1 MIRHNELVI
10 DGVKTSSFPFK
21 VIVHESPSVTLG
33 DSKTNLLEH
42 DGISGA
48 IVQTNKH
55 RGLIEKSYTI
65 YLVKPTEEQ
74 LNKFMS
80 LFIREKFWLE
90 NERVKTT
97 RLWCYKASATDAE
110 QEKPGLYVTKVTF
123 TCHPTKF
130 FKGTDS
136 QTLTGNGVLKVQ
148 GSALAF
154 PKITVVGQSA
164 SETSFTIGNQVIKLE
179 KLSESLVMV
188 NDPDNPSFKTATGK
202 LIKWAGDFITIDTAK
217 GQNVGVVFGPGIQSL
232 KFETVWGWA

>member
-1 MIRHNELVI
+1 MIKHNELVI

-21 VIVHESPSVTLG
+21 VIVHDSPSATLG

-130 FKGTDS
+130 FKGTDT
-136 QTLTGNGVLKVQ
+136 QTLTGNGVLRVQ

-154 PKITVVGQSA
+154 PKITVSGTSA
-164 SETSFTIGNQVIKLE
+164 SETSFTVGAQVIKLE
-179 KLSESLVMV
+179 KLSETLVMV
-188 NDPDNPSFKTATGK
+188 NDPDNPSFKTVTGK
-202 LIKWAGDFITIDTAK
+202 LIKWAGDFITIDTTK
-217 GQNVGVVFGPGIQSL
+217 GQNVGVVLGPGITSL

>member
-1 MIRHNELVI
+1 MIKHNELVI

-21 VIVHESPSVTLG
+21 VIVRDSPSATLG

-55 RGLIEKSYTI
+55 RELIKKSYTI
-65 YLVKPTEEQ
+65 YLVEPTEEQ
-74 LNKFMS
+74 LNQFMS

-90 NERVKTT
+90 NECAKTT

-110 QEKPGLYVTKVTF
+110 QECPGLYVTEVTF

-130 FKGTDS
+130 FKGIDT
-136 QTLTGNGVLKVQ
+136 QTLTGNGVLRVQ

-164 SETSFTIGNQVIKLE
+164 SETSFTIGDQVIKLE
-179 KLSESLVMV
+179 KLSKSLVMV
-188 NDPDNPSFKTATGK
+188 NDPGNPSFKTSTGEV
-202 LIKWAGDFITIDTAK
+202 IKWAGDFITVDTAK
-217 GQNVGVVFGPGIQSL
+217 GQNVGVVLGPGITSL

>member
-1 MIRHNELVI
+1 MIKHNELVI

-21 VIVHESPSVTLG
+21 VIVHDSPSVTLG

-55 RGLIEKSYTI
+55 REFVKKAYTI

-74 LNKFMS
+74 LNQFMS

-130 FKGTDS
+130 FKTTDT
-136 QTLTGNGVLKVQ
+136 QTLTGNGVLRVQ

-164 SETSFTIGNQVIKLE
+164 SETSFTIDNQVIRLE

-188 NDPDNPSFKTATGK
+188 NDPNNPSFKTASGK
-202 LIKWAGDFITIDTAK
+202 LIKWSGDFITVDASK
-217 GQNVGVVFGPGIQSL
+217 GQPIGVVLGPGITSL
-232 KFETVWGWA
+232 KFEIVWGWA